1 MVPYRVFCVVL
12 LGTARPRL
20 VTPRATAKL
29 KVVVGAFFLRRR
41 GVLYVKQ
48 VIVKAPADGAEIL
61 NPSRPPLPAK
71 HPLLLPEYALAHKM
85 TESSSVNG
93 MFELEAMEYE
103 RETKI
108 FMRGRREIKLRVI
121 YSGPAEQTLN
131 QGRLLIVRCGVSLAA
146 GGGVLGSA

>member
-29 KVVVGAFFLRRR
+29 KVVGFFLRRR

-61 NPSRPPLPAK
+61 NPSQPPLPAK
-71 HPLLLPEYALAHKM
+71 PPLPPTPGICAR
-85 TESSSVNG
+85 T
-93 MFELEAMEYE
+93 
-103 RETKI
+103 
-108 FMRGRREIKLRVI
+108 
-121 YSGPAEQTLN
+121 
-131 QGRLLIVRCGVSLAA
+131 
-146 GGGVLGSA
+146 